1 MFERMDENLV
11 FTDDEVSPGMK
22 HLYADLRGIPC
33 PKINPLPHMMG
44 LIGQGVYN
52 LKNTGVVN
60 AFFATK
66 NYLAK
71 RNRREGK

>member
-1 MFERMDENLV
+1 
-11 FTDDEVSPGMK
+11 MK
-22 HLYADLRGIPC
+22 HLYANLRGIPC

-52 LKNTGVVN
+52 LKNTGVAN
-60 AFFATK
+60 TFFATK
-66 NYLAK
+66 NYLVK